1 MRISRLGRSLVSAV
15 AALMLAA
22 GTLLFADAASAA
34 PHGTIELEL
43 YKAGFIVGGSGGTG
57 IAHELPGP
65 AVADTRAG

>member
-1 MRISRLGRSLVSAV
+1 MRISGLGRSLVSAL

-34 PHGTIELEL
+34 PDGTIELEL
-43 YKAGFIVGGSGGTG
+43 SKAGFIVGDSGGTD

-65 AVADTRAG
+65 AVTDTRTG